1 MKAISATEI
10 LRKNAPREFLG
21 RNFAH
26 NNRFDFFREP
36 SPAPSNRSRLGSTA
50 SIKRKEEYY
59 EECDDIPVILKKGK
73 LSEEEVVNFAC
84 MESNITKVSNL
95 CNKITMDIQESD
107 ESDKAKSIMSD
118 LCEAIKTISQVQS
131 ELVKK
136 VYNTEDSIQSTSDGK
151 FSYSA
156 VAANGKSAGTGQP
169 THTRRLPAGG
179 LVRMSMDKQGK
190 PSQVIKVTDE
200 PVETPEE
207 TKKRKF
213 VEAIKE
219 AERST
224 LCFNLDMGNVPLIN
238 KVTIQEK
245 ASLALTSM
253 AAKKESKNSA
263 IPSSDAI
270 AAIDDFTSMVTSMDF
285 YGSNTKQYKGNTDKP
300 FCTVPVR
307 YQFKDRDV
315 RTFAEKTLRDTCG
328 VQCSTPYPTIV
339 REAIKQVVAHVKKSH
354 PDEYVKVNV
363 LTKEFCLKVARRPKG
378 KDQEWTYYT
387 KNVPL
392 PDLALDINCR
402 KVPEGFRLEHLP
414 EEDEVNDVEMS
425 STESSPKKS
434 KQASSPKKTTV
445 PALLKGKK

>member
-1 MKAISATEI
+1 
-10 LRKNAPREFLG
+10 
-21 RNFAH
+21 
-26 NNRFDFFREP
+26 
-36 SPAPSNRSRLGSTA
+36 
-50 SIKRKEEYY
+50 
-59 EECDDIPVILKKGK
+59 
-73 LSEEEVVNFAC
+73 

-107 ESDKAKSIMSD
+107 IESDKAKSIMSD
-118 LCEAIKTISQVQS
+118 LCDAIKTISQVQS

-136 VYNTEDSIQSTSDGK
+136 VYNMEDTIQTSSLPPSNDGK
-151 FSYSA
+151 ISYSA
-156 VAANGKSAGTGQP
+156 AAAIGKSAGSSQP

-179 LVRMSMDKQGK
+179 LVKMSMDRQGK
-190 PSQVIKVTDE
+190 PSQVIKITDE
-200 PVETPEE
+200 PKETPEE

-213 VEAIKE
+213 VEAIKD

-224 LCFNLDMGNVPLIN
+224 LCFNLDMGNVPLQN

-253 AAKKESKNSA
+253 AARKEGNRSA
-263 IPSSDAI
+263 VPSQDAI
-270 AAIDDFTSMVTSMDF
+270 AAIDDFASMVTSMDF
-285 YGSNTKQYKGNTDKP
+285 YGSNTKQYTGNTDKP

-354 PDEYVKVNV
+354 PEEYVKVNV
-363 LTKEFCLKVARRPKG
+363 LTKEFSLKVARRPKG
-378 KDQEWTYYT
+378 KDEEWTYYS

-392 PDLALDINCR
+392 PQLALDVNCR
-402 KVPEGFRLEHLP
+402 KVPEGFRLEYLP
-414 EEDEVNDVEMS
+414 EECEVNDVDMC
-425 STESSPKKS
+425 STEPPPTNS
-434 KQASSPKKTTV
+434 KQASSQKKGTIT
-445 PALLKGKK
+445 ALLKGKK

>member
-1 MKAISATEI
+1 MDAISHITTGLI
-10 LRKNAPREFLG
+10 
-21 RNFAH
+21 
-26 NNRFDFFREP
+26 FFREP

-50 SIKRKEEYY
+50 SVKRKEEYY
-59 EECDDIPVILKKGK
+59 EECDDIPVIQKKGK
-73 LSEEEVVNFAC
+73 LSEEEVVNLAC

-95 CNKITMDIQESD
+95 CSKITMDIQESD
-107 ESDKAKSIMSD
+107 IESDKAKSIMSD
-118 LCEAIKTISQVQS
+118 LCDAIKTISQVQS

-136 VYNTEDSIQSTSDGK
+136 VYNMEDSIQSSNDGK
-151 FSYSA
+151 ISYSA
-156 VAANGKSAGTGQP
+156 AAANGKSAGSSQP

-190 PSQVIKVTDE
+190 PSQVIKITDE
-200 PVETPEE
+200 PVETTEE
-207 TKKRKF
+207 AKKRV

-224 LCFNLDMGNVPLIN
+224 LSFNLDMGNVPLQN

-253 AAKKESKNSA
+253 AAKKEGKHSA
-263 IPSSDAI
+263 VPSSDAI
-270 AAIDDFTSMVTSMDF
+270 AAIDDFSSMVTPMDF
-285 YGSNTKQYKGNTDKP
+285 YGSNTKQYKGKTDKP

-339 REAIKQVVAHVKKSH
+339 RESIKQVVEHVKKSH
-354 PDEYVKVNV
+354 PDEYAKVNV
-363 LTKEFCLKVARRPKG
+363 LTKEFSLKVARRPKG
-378 KDQEWTYYT
+378 KDEEWTYYT

-392 PDLALDINCR
+392 PELALDVNCR
-402 KVPEGFRLEHLP
+402 KVPEGFWLEHLP
-414 EEDEVNDVEMS
+414 EECEVNDVEMS

-434 KQASSPKKTTV
+434 KQASSPKKGTI